1 MDPTHPDE
9 TFDPG
14 SLRLH
19 GQLIQPLAE
28 NTHMP
33 CMCEILLRI
42 EEEDGDLVLPAQ
54 FIAAAEHHHLMP
66 RIDRWVVHRAFR
78 VVRRLTESTSSMVY
92 TINLSGQSIGEHA
105 FLGEIISE
113 IAAARIDPRRICFE
127 ITETAAIVN
136 LSVALHFIN
145 ELKGL
150 GCRFALDDFGTGFSS
165 FAYLKNLRVDY
176 LKIDGQFVRDVSND
190 PLHHAL
196 VESINQIGHLMGIL
210 TIAECVEDTATMEV
224 LKQLNV
230 DYAQGYCIARPEP
243 LDAGLLEVATPAA

>member
-1 MDPTHPDE
+1 MASMRSNE
-9 TFDPG
+9 TFACG

-28 NTHMP
+28 NTQMP

-42 EEEDGDLVLPAQ
+42 KDADGDLLLPRQ
-54 FIAAAEHHHLMP
+54 FIAAAEHDHLMP

-78 VVRRLTESTSSMVY
+78 IVRRLAESASTMVY
-92 TINLSGQSIGEHA
+92 TINLSGQSICEPL
-105 FLGEIISE
+105 FLGEVIAE

-136 LSVALHFIN
+136 LSVARQFID

-150 GCRFALDDFGTGFSS
+150 GCRFALDDFGAGFSS

-176 LKIDGQFVRDVSND
+176 LKIDGQFVRGMTRDSFRR
-190 PLHHAL
+190 AF
-196 VESINQIGHLMGIL
+196 VESINRIGHIMGIV
-210 TIAECVEDTATMEV
+210 TIAECVEDTATREV

-243 LDAGLLEVATPAA
+243 LKARTLSVARPAA